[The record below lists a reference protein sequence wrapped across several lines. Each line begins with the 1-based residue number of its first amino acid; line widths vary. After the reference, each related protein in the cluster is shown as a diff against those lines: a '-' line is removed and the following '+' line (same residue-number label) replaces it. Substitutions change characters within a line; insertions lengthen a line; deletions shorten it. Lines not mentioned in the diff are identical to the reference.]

1 MLSTPRQEQQEPPPC
16 LTHQEVGQNQRLT
29 RGQEESMFLV
39 TAKPVLAL
47 AIARKKNKLQADTI
61 FVIQQQ
67 NMFACVD
74 SAL

>member
-1 MLSTPRQEQQEPPPC
+1 
-16 LTHQEVGQNQRLT
+16 
-29 RGQEESMFLV
+29 MFLV